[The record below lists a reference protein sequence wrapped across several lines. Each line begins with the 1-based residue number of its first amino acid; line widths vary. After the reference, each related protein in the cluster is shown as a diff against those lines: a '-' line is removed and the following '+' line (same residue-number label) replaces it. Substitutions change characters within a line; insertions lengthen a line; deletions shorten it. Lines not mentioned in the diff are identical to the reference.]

1 MSTRYEIHSANSLI
15 PLEDYTN
22 YKKPTTPYQAVGG
35 AIFANESDP
44 DRTITTDDAKAHV
57 WDYQSTTYKDD
68 GVKFIYVNFDGTTGE
83 VDYISVRKDAQNV
96 ENDELKAQN
105 LRWSNVA
112 TNITAPNNIKWVVSP
127 AEAYVNDEGNVE
139 AVVIKSEPTVADLS
153 NVVIVGEYVG
163 SEIGRSTGAEET
175 TPTNAHAREYWQGPN
190 FSEKKTGYFKNQ
202 HNVGDIVV
210 IRATTNDVMDCK
222 MFNGGLYSDRNPDVL
237 KAAGITAL
245 RNGLDEKSKIAFY
258 VGKNTGYTVLSQ
270 NGSVNLAN
278 MDGEGK
284 LASIMTNKKVEADVL
299 EKIDELESGYKGLI
313 KVAGAKWID
322 LRANRGNDDVRSL
335 GDLLDLNEDTVRISV
350 LLNANDSTDSFR
362 RAYAIVVTGGS
373 KDGTASETK
382 GVDGTEIRT
391 TTKVYEKSGAVSY
404 TVTAYRPAWVP
415 DDATL
420 TLTGTISIDGYTKPV
435 TGTLLSGKSSVVLT
449 GVETTGFADASSE
462 ITFKW
467 DKALWSKVKVESN
480 ADKFDGLAVNTT
492 WLPTDGTTATVS
504 FTNPGTDYLSGTVT
518 VKQNGATLATRNL
531 TSRDFGGGSPD
542 LTVSVNVN
550 NSKGAVTV
558 EFDLRKTVVD
568 IEPALNQT
576 EQKRTDAPA
585 TSTTAWVKG
594 NLKPGVYILEGLDKT
609 NANDG
614 PFGQTCDS
622 RDTRTFVYQRN
633 GEQGDYTLKIGPVNG
648 TADETVFNEKFTAPT
663 TGDTEKGIF
672 NVQVSKNYSNV
683 FHNSGSTGTNGT
695 MAGSGTPL
703 TAGEYPWAITSPSGK
718 VLADGTITVEDLGM
732 IEGNTGSYVAD
743 VGIANKPADIMKPD
757 GTKDGEA
764 TANARQDYYIQQIKN
779 LQDGAY
785 TMPNIQSDI
794 EDATSPLEA
803 LNIGSTSSNDVRL
816 WKIAARS
823 KNETYTF
830 YLYSTNGT
838 TLLHDESVVLS
849 ETSSAALFSLQV
861 TGSPFHNK
869 TGNTQTLSSTLSAGT
884 YHWVV
889 RSGDEIVKQ
898 GDIII

>member
-1 MSTRYEIHSANSLI
+1 
-15 PLEDYTN
+15 
-22 YKKPTTPYQAVGG
+22 
-35 AIFANESDP
+35 
-44 DRTITTDDAKAHV
+44 
-57 WDYQSTTYKDD
+57 
-68 GVKFIYVNFDGTTGE
+68 
-83 VDYISVRKDAQNV
+83 
-96 ENDELKAQN
+96 
-105 LRWSNVA
+105 
-112 TNITAPNNIKWVVSP
+112 
-127 AEAYVNDEGNVE
+127 
-139 AVVIKSEPTVADLS
+139 
-153 NVVIVGEYVG
+153 
-163 SEIGRSTGAEET
+163 
-175 TPTNAHAREYWQGPN
+175 
-190 FSEKKTGYFKNQ
+190 
-202 HNVGDIVV
+202 
-210 IRATTNDVMDCK
+210 MDCK

-420 TLTGTISIDGYTKPV
+420 HLKGTISIDGYTKPV
-435 TGTLLSGKSSVVLT
+435 EGMTLSGKSSVVLT

-504 FTNPGTDYLSGTVT
+504 FKNPGTDYLSGTVT
-518 VKQNGATLATRNL
+518 VKQNGETLATRNL
-531 TSRDFGGGSPD
+531 TSGDFGGGSPNLD
-542 LTVSVNVN
+542 VSVNVN

-585 TSTTAWVKG
+585 TSTTNWVKE
-594 NLKPGVYILEGLDKT
+594 NLKPGVYILEGLDKN

-648 TADETVFNEKFTAPT
+648 TADGTIFNEKFTAAA
-663 TGDTEKGIF
+663 TGDTAKGIF
-672 NVQVSKNYSNV
+672 NVQVTKNYSNV
-683 FHNSGSTGTNGT
+683 FHNSGANGAGNNGT
-695 MAGSGTPL
+695 MAGNGTPL
-703 TAGEYPWAITSPSGK
+703 TAGTYPWAITSPSGK

-743 VGIANKPADIMKPD
+743 VGIANKPADITGED
-757 GTKDGEA
+757 GSVDDEA
-764 TANARQDYYIQQIKN
+764 TANARQEYYIQQIKN

-803 LNIGSTSSNDVRL
+803 LDIGATDPNNVRL
-816 WKIAARS
+816 WKIAARG
-823 KNETYTF
+823 KAETYTF
-830 YLYSTNGT
+830 YLYDTNGT
-838 TLLHDESVVLS
+838 SLLHKESVALS
-849 ETSSAALFSLQV
+849 AASSAALFSLQV
-861 TGSPFHNK
+861 TGASVSNK
-869 TGNTQTLSSTLSAGT
+869 PSESGGSGINAALSAGT